1 MKSSERFKNP
11 TYIFKFC
18 YFLLSNKEIT
28 GKILQILKKNTTN
41 YVWEK
46 WEKKGS
52 NFFSILHDKNKG
64 EILKPSCFYLLDR
77 SRLFLEGGKK
87 DSRQV
92 AGHAWIHL
100 DMAFQ
105 DVG

>member
-1 MKSSERFKNP
+1 MYEKNER
-11 TYIFKFC
+11 
-18 YFLLSNKEIT
+18 
-28 GKILQILKKNTTN
+28 
-41 YVWEK
+41 
-46 WEKKGS
+46 KKGVI
-52 NFFSILHDKNKG
+52 FFSQYYTTKNKG